1 MLQTLVQNYL
11 FIPAKW
17 KDCYLAY
24 LLDHFKEQSTI
35 IFAATCNNAL
45 RVTLLLR
52 NLGFRAV
59 CLHGQLSQPKRLGA
73 LNKFKSGQR
82 NILVATDVASRGLDI
97 PNVNLVINFDIPSHG
112 KDYIHRVGRTAR
124 AGNAGRSVAFVTQY
138 DVEAYQR
145 LESLIGQKLPAFDVE
160 EETVLILLERVNE
173 AQRLAARELRELQA
187 QDPKNKKRKKGKDDS
202 ESQEAPSGG
211 SKNGNKSHKKSRGH

>member
-1 MLQTLVQNYL
+1 M
-11 FIPAKW
+11 PAKW

-24 LLDHFKEQSTI
+24 LLDHFMGQSTI

-73 LNKFKSGQR
+73 LNKFKSGER

-112 KDYIHRVGRTAR
+112 KDYIHRYIVLL
-124 AGNAGRSVAFVTQY
+124 
-138 DVEAYQR
+138 VE
-145 LESLIGQKLPAFDVE
+145 LI
-160 EETVLILLERVNE
+160 I
-173 AQRLAARELRELQA
+173 
-187 QDPKNKKRKKGKDDS
+187 
-202 ESQEAPSGG
+202 
-211 SKNGNKSHKKSRGH
+211 